1 MIVATLRDIRRR
13 INSVAKTQQITKA
26 MKMVAAAKL
35 RRAQERV
42 EKARPYAEGI
52 ADVLARVA
60 ANVDVELNPFFQER
74 ETIRR
79 VTYIVVSADRG
90 FCGGF
95 NSNIFKETQHVIAR
109 DQADGIE
116 VDIIAVG
123 KKGAD
128 HFSRRKYPVSG
139 AYKEFFKNLRFEDAL
154 EISKLVQSTFL
165 NLETDAV
172 KLIFSSA
179 KSAIQTEIQV
189 KQCLP
194 IQQADA
200 NENTNESEYLFE
212 PGPVDMLNHLCPSAV
227 NIQIWQALLESYAAE
242 ESARMVAMESATD
255 AAQDM
260 IDSLTL
266 HYNKAR
272 QAAITSEISEIVGG
286 AEALK

>member
-1 MIVATLRDIRRR
+1 MATLRDIRRR
-13 INSVAKTQQITKA
+13 ITSVAKTQQITKA

-42 EKARPYAEGI
+42 EQARPYARGV
-52 ADVLARVA
+52 ADVLARVS

-74 ETIRR
+74 DAVKNII
-79 VTYIVVSADRG
+79 YIIVSADRG

-95 NSNIFKETQHVIAR
+95 NSSIFKEAQKVI
-109 DQADGIE
+109 DQDMANGLSVQI
-116 VDIIAVG
+116 VAAG

-128 HFSRRKYPVSG
+128 YFTRRKYPVVKS
-139 AYKEFFKNLRFEDAL
+139 YRQLFKNLKLEDAL
-154 EISKLVQSTFL
+154 EISRAVQQSFL
-165 NLETDAV
+165 NSQADMVKIFYTTAV
-172 KLIFSSA
+172 
-179 KSAIQTEIQV
+179 SAIKTEIHLKQV
-189 KQCLP
+189 LP
-194 IQQADA
+194 IRAEDKSTAQSDGD
-200 NENTNESEYLFE
+200 YLFE
-212 PGPVDMLNHLCPSAV
+212 PGPVEMLNSLCPSAV

-242 ESARMVAMESATD
+242 EGARMVAMESATD
-255 AAQDM
+255 AAQEM

>member
-1 MIVATLRDIRRR
+1 MATLRDIRRR
-13 INSVAKTQQITKA
+13 ITSVAKTQQITKA

-42 EKARPYAEGI
+42 DQARPYAQGVS
-52 ADVLARVA
+52 DVLARVA
-60 ANVDVELNPFFQER
+60 ANVDVELNPFFQKR
-74 ETIRR
+74 DR
-79 VTYIVVSADRG
+79 VKHITYIIVSADRG

-95 NSNIFKETQHVIAR
+95 NSNVFKETQRLVAR
-109 DQADGIE
+109 DRDEGLE
-116 VDIIAVG
+116 VNIIAVG

-128 HFSRRKYPVSG
+128 YFKRRNFPVTK
-139 AYKEFFKNLRFEDAL
+139 AYRDIFKTLKFEDAL
-154 EISKLVQSTFL
+154 EISKMVQGNFL
-165 NLETDAV
+165 DAGTDAV
-172 KLIFSSA
+172 KVIYSSA
-179 KSAIQTEIQV
+179 KSAIRTEIHV
-189 KQCLP
+189 NQCLP
-194 IQQADA
+194 IVQAETERHK
-200 NENTNESEYLFE
+200 NEGEYLFE
-212 PGPVDMLNHLCPSAV
+212 PGPVEMLDHLCPSAV
-227 NIQIWQALLESYAAE
+227 NIQIWQAMLESYAAE